1 VPIAA
6 PGQLKRYTRFA
17 RNKMKTLLAIALL
30 TILPMLGRAQNSKT
44 VPANWQKTEACG
56 IALYLPP
63 DMKAPHKGAL
73 GLDECIES
81 FENGSFSILVET
93 NPFGSLASKTTLSRF
108 KHLVGKP
115 KFTKVD
121 TRVAARKAVLVTY
134 EEPNPVEGFRYQM
147 ALSVAA
153 KGGMR
158 VFASMKNVDD
168 RETAER
174 ILRSLAFV
182 P

>member
-1 VPIAA
+1 
-6 PGQLKRYTRFA
+6 
-17 RNKMKTLLAIALL
+17 MKTLFAIALL
-30 TILPMLGRAQNSKT
+30 TLLLTPGRAQNSNT
-44 VPANWQKTEACG
+44 VPVSWQKTEACG

-63 DMKAPHKGAL
+63 DMKAPHKGQL
-73 GLDECIES
+73 GLDECMES
-81 FENGSFSILVET
+81 FENVSLSILVET
-93 NPFGSLASKTTLSRF
+93 NAFGFLASKPTLSRF
-108 KHLVGKP
+108 KHLIGKP
-115 KFTKVD
+115 KFTSID
-121 TRVAARKAVLVTY
+121 TRVASRKAVLVTY

-174 ILRSLAFV
+174 ILRSLVFV